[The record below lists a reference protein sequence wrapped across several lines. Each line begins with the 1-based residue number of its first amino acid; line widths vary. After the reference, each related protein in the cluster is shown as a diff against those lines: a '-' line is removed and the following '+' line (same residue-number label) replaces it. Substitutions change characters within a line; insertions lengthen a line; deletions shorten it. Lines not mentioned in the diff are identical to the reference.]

1 MAKKWYASKTLWSNA
16 VMLGG
21 SIALNVTGVDLI
33 TPEVQA
39 SIIVVINLI
48 LRVVTKEE
56 ITW

>member
-1 MAKKWYASKTLWSNA
+1 MAKKWYASKTLWSNV

-21 SIALNVTGVDLI
+21 SITLNVTGVDLI

>member
-21 SIALNVTGVDLI
+21 SITLNVTGVDLI